1 MVQNIAGCRRA
12 IDARALGILKPALT
26 GRNVTVS
33 VYL

>member
-1 MVQNIAGCRRA
+1 MVQNIADCRSA